1 MKLKTIGAGRPKL
14 TLAFGSE
21 HGSAQPRP
29 PRPLNRS
36 GDELRRIVAERIG

>member
-14 TLAFGSE
+14 SLAFASGHAS
-21 HGSAQPRP
+21 GQ
-29 PRPLNRS
+29 PRPLNLS